1 MVSGKKA
8 NVETEPT
15 RRNAISGMTRQ
26 LAKPVARKWSGDM
39 VLINKIDAI
48 AELATL
54 RFKLAVTENIISAF
68 ESAVVYGETLERIG
82 LDLGFGTKGCKG
94 AARALI
100 FAGMQIV
107 DRHWQTRV
115 AA

>member
-1 MVSGKKA
+1 M
-8 NVETEPT
+8 
-15 RRNAISGMTRQ
+15 
-26 LAKPVARKWSGDM
+26 L
-39 VLINKIDAI
+39 LINKLDSI
-48 AELATL
+48 AELARL
-54 RFKLAVTENIISAF
+54 RFKLSVTDNVISAF
-68 ESAVVYGETLERIG
+68 EAAVVYGETLERIG

-100 FAGMQIV
+100 FARMQIV